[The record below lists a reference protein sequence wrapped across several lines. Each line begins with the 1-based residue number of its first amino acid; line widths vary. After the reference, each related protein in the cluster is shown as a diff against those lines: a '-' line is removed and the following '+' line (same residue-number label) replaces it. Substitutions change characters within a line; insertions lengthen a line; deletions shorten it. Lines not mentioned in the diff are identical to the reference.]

1 MNPRT
6 RTRQGFTLIE
16 LLVVI
21 AIIGVLIG
29 LLLPAVQAAREAARR
44 AQCINNLKQIGL
56 GIANYVGAQNE
67 TFPWAT
73 GEWGQDWSTL
83 VLLLPYVEQQ
93 PMFNAINFVNGG
105 MTDGGPYFNTNTTVV
120 YSQVSFYLCPSDTD
134 RLNSAP
140 GHNNY
145 MSCAGSAPCN
155 FEGGTFSADTPAN
168 FENSAAGIFRGV
180 PGGYM
185 NGLPY
190 SCAVKIRD
198 VLDGTSQTAA
208 FSERVMGIGYDSS
221 DQFDVLKP
229 TSNFVYVN
237 DPGNANSSTPDGT
250 GGNGMYSL
258 CKANAPT
265 PQNYKASPTLSS
277 SGGKWNL
284 GWSNTT
290 RYNHVMPPN
299 TWTCFYGDQTGQ
311 GAFSASSRHPGS
323 VNVVFADGSVH
334 GIKSSVAV
342 NVWWALG
349 SKAGNEVISQSDF

>member
-1 MNPRT
+1 MPHSPRS
-6 RTRQGFTLIE
+6 RRGFTLIE

-21 AIIGVLIG
+21 AIIGILIG

-56 GIANYVGAQNE
+56 GIANYAGSQGE
-67 TFPWAT
+67 TYPWAT

-105 MTDGGPYFNTNTTVV
+105 MTDGSSLFVINTTVA
-120 YSQVSFYLCPSDTD
+120 YSQISFYLCPSDTD
-134 RLNSAP
+134 RLNSAA

-145 MSCAGSAPCN
+145 MSCAGSAPSN
-155 FEGGTFSADTPAN
+155 FEGGSFGAAVPAS
-168 FENSAAGIFRGV
+168 FENPAAGIFRGAA
-180 PGGYM
+180 GGYFP
-185 NGLPY
+185 GWPY
-190 SCAVKIRD
+190 EASVKVRD

-221 DQFDVLKP
+221 ESLDNLTPSSTFSP
-229 TSNFVYVN
+229 TA
-237 DPGNANSSTPDGT
+237 DPGDANSSTPDGT

-258 CKANAPT
+258 CKASPPT
-265 PQNYKASPTLSS
+265 AQNFTNQSLSS

-284 GWSNTT
+284 GWSNTS

-299 TWTCFYGDQTGQ
+299 TWSCFYGDQTGQ

-323 VNVVFADGSVH
+323 VNVVFADGSAH
-334 GIKSSVAV
+334 SIKSSIGVK
-342 NVWWALG
+342 VWWALG
-349 SKAGNEVISQSDF
+349 SKAGNEVISQADY